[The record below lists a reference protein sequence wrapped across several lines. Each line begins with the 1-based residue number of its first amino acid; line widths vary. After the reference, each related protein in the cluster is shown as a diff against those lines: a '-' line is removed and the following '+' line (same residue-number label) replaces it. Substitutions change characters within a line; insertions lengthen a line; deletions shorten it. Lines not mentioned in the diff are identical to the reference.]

1 MKGWSTD
8 FSLPP
13 APARQD
19 GPQYRGKGP
28 SWHTSDSQGTG
39 SRSDPGRWLI
49 HLCLSAAL
57 QKLFGEKRTR
67 QRNTCEL
74 WEPRLRGRGFGK
86 GWLAALLGHTAAT
99 VNGPAE
105 ETDSE
110 ETLPHSSDRPSP
122 LETVSAAESKRV
134 QTAQSR
140 CREQKMLINLYAVH
154 TCVYTPKTPLKAAD
168 RNADL
173 FS

>member
-74 WEPRLRGRGFGK
+74 WEPRLRGRGFGE

-105 ETDSE
+105 ESDSE

-122 LETVSAAESKRV
+122 LETLSQQLGAREYRLHRADAENKR
-134 QTAQSR
+134 
-140 CREQKMLINLYAVH
+140 CLLICMQFTPVH
-154 TCVYTPKTPLKAAD
+154 THLKH
-168 RNADL
+168 L
-173 FS
+173 